1 VNEPSKQISP
11 KPLLRI
17 ENLQGEHF
25 GPVSLNVST
34 HECVALYGP
43 SGSGKSQFLRAIT
56 DLDPNQGTIWLNG
69 KPRGEFLPTEWRK
82 RVGLLPA
89 ESRWWSDTVGDHFD
103 EPVDDK
109 LAALGL
115 DERIM
120 AWPVSRLSSGERHRL
135 ALLRLLA
142 NQPRVLLLDEPT
154 ANLDP
159 ENTRRVEALVKDYI
173 HHTQGGGVWVSHDF
187 AQIENLAN
195 KVIRFENGQL
205 VSSKDQ

>member
-1 VNEPSKQISP
+1 VSEPSKQIST

-17 ENLQGEHF
+17 ENLQGDHF
-25 GPVSLNVST
+25 GPVSLNVSA

-56 DLDPNQGTIWLNG
+56 DLDPNQGTIRLNG

-89 ESRWWSDTVGDHFD
+89 ESRWWSDTVGDHFN
-103 EPVDDK
+103 EPVDDD

-120 AWPVSRLSSGERHRL
+120 EWPVSRLSSGERHRL
-135 ALLRLLA
+135 ALLRLLG
-142 NQPRVLLLDEPT
+142 NRPRVLLLDEPT

-159 ENTRRVEALVKDYI
+159 RNTRRVEVLVEDYI
-173 HHTQGGGVWVSHDF
+173 HRTQGGAIWVSHDF
-187 AQIENLAN
+187 AQIENLAD
-195 KVIRFENGQL
+195 KILRFENGLPVLRTGQ
-205 VSSKDQ
+205 